1 VRGEVAV
8 KLALFLTTEL
18 GPARVLL
25 DRVLDR
31 HPDEVPSV
39 FVRDEHRAP
48 LAGDLEHCDVRR
60 DKPAGGKVAFVRAL
74 RRERF
79 DRLIVAWHGGERPQ
93 PLRLVAL
100 FAGARQ
106 VIAVDE
112 FGRERVVVWWQPWTW
127 GLHAL
132 RRASEVKAATVA
144 RWLAACYRATV
155 GFVLAAVALSLFAC
169 THRRPWAPRRGPAGS

>member
-1 VRGEVAV
+1 
-8 KLALFLTTEL
+8 
-18 GPARVLL
+18 
-25 DRVLDR
+25 
-31 HPDEVPSV
+31 V

-48 LAGDLEHCDVRR
+48 LAADLEHCDVRR

-79 DRLIVAWHGGERPQ
+79 DLLVVAWHGGERPQ
-93 PLRLVAL
+93 PLRFVAL

-112 FGRERVVVWWQPWTW
+112 FGREHRVVWWQPWTW

-132 RRASEVKAATVA
+132 RRLSEIKAATVA
-144 RWLAACYRATV
+144 RWVAALYRATV
-155 GFVLAAVALSLFAC
+155 GLAVAVVALSLFALLR
-169 THRRPWAPRRGPAGS
+169 RRPDVPRPPAPTGS

>member
-1 VRGEVAV
+1 VRI
-8 KLALFLTTEL
+8 ALFLTTEL

-25 DRVLDR
+25 DKVLDR
-31 HPDEVPSV
+31 HEGEVPSV
-39 FVRDEHRAP
+39 FVRDEHCAP
-48 LAGDLEHCDVRR
+48 LAADLEHCDVRR

-79 DRLIVAWHGGERPQ
+79 DLLLVAWHGGERFQ
-93 PLRLVAL
+93 PLRFVAL

-132 RRASEVKAATVA
+132 RRATEVKAASVA
-144 RWLAACYRATV
+144 RWIAALYRATV
-155 GFVLAAVALSLFAC
+155 GLLVGGALLLLFAAL
-169 THRRPWAPRRGPAGS
+169 HRRPAPPPSGRATGS